1 MSAEVAPAAGAR
13 TPRQAKRPT
22 PMQRLEYWALR
33 ALGAVVRP
41 LGFRR
46 ASNFGA
52 AVGGLGW
59 RPFPMRA
66 DRVERAI
73 RACFPEFDDALVART
88 ARESYRGLGRVM
100 IESMV
105 LSRAGHDEVM
115 KAFVEPVG
123 FDLLQKAYAEGR
135 GVVLVSGHLGNWEM
149 SAAYMAGRGLQV
161 DAIAMH
167 MANPLSDDFFRRT
180 RERLGISVVFDDE
193 AVRRI
198 PRAFKAG
205 RAVGF
210 LSDQGAKG
218 LASTFVPFFGRPA
231 RTPRGAAVFALR
243 GDLPMIFLVA
253 IRQPDGRYQC
263 HFEQVPLVKTGDRE
277 QNVDATVLAY
287 TQVLEKYVRRFP
299 EQYFWQHRR
308 WRRQP
313 PDTPPEL
320 REP

>member
-1 MSAEVAPAAGAR
+1 MAADSAPVA
-13 TPRQAKRPT
+13 RPT
-22 PMQRLEYWALR
+22 DNARRPTFAQRAEYWALR
-33 ALGAVVRP
+33 ALGAALRP
-41 LGFRR
+41 LGWRR
-46 ASNFGA
+46 ASDFGA
-52 AVGGLGW
+52 FVGGLGW
-59 RPFPMRA
+59 RPFAIRA

-73 RACFPEFDDALVART
+73 RACFPEFDDERVRRT
-88 ARESYRGLGRVM
+88 ARESYRGLGRVT

-105 LSRAGHDEVM
+105 LSRAGREAVLG
-115 KAFVEPVG
+115 AFVEPVG
-123 FDLLQKAYAEGR
+123 WDVLERAYARGK
-135 GVVLVSGHLGNWEM
+135 GVVLVSGHLGNWEL
-149 SAAYMAGRGLQV
+149 SAAYMAMRGIAV

-198 PRAFKAG
+198 PRAFKQG

-210 LSDQGAKG
+210 LSDQAAGG
-218 LASTFVPFFGRPA
+218 LAATFVPFFGRPA

-243 GDLPMIFLVA
+243 GDLPIVFLVA

-263 HFEQVPLVKTGDRE
+263 HYEEVPLVKTGERE
-277 QNVDATVLAY
+277 HDVDATVLAY
-287 TQVLEKYVRRFP
+287 TQTLERFVRRFP

-308 WRRQP
+308 WKRQP